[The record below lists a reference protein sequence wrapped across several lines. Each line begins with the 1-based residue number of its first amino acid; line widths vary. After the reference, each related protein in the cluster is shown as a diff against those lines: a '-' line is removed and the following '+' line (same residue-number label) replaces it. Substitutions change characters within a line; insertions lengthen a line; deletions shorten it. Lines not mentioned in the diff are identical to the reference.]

1 MKRIFAIENNL
12 FILKVVLIERER
24 RDLYNYINNISR
36 LSIEELNS
44 GLVFYDW
51 IGNLVRVWDCLLWW
65 FWLLMRCQQQMQPM
79 LLILQEMSQLEAD
92 RYVLKDLNQSVIFTI
107 LISMYKLIWD
117 FSDINAHVF
126 MYG

>member
-1 MKRIFAIENNL
+1 MKRIFAIENIL

-92 RYVLKDLNQSVIFTI
+92 RYVLKDLTQSVIFII

>member
-107 LISMYKLIWD
+107 LISMFKLIWD

>member
-92 RYVLKDLNQSVIFTI
+92 RYVLKDLNQSVICII

>member
-92 RYVLKDLNQSVIFTI
+92 RYVLKDLTQSVIFII

>member
-92 RYVLKDLNQSVIFTI
+92 RYVLKDLNQSVIFII

>member
-24 RDLYNYINNISR
+24 RDLYNYRNNISR
-36 LSIEELNS
+36 LSIEELIS

-51 IGNLVRVWDCLLWW
+51 TGNLVRVWDCLLWW

-92 RYVLKDLNQSVIFTI
+92 RYVLKDLNQSVIFII

>member
-1 MKRIFAIENNL
+1 MKRIFAVENNL

-107 LISMYKLIWD
+107 LISMFKLIWD

>member
-36 LSIEELNS
+36 LSIEELIS
-44 GLVFYDW
+44 GLVFNDW

-92 RYVLKDLNQSVIFTI
+92 RYVLKDLNQSVIFII